1 MKNQFKLTVLAFLA
15 TQFTDKYE
23 QFNKAFKLYR
33 KTEGKNQ
40 ALEVKLNR
48 VGYTDEFLEALLYD
62 LQKLNDISD
71 VEIVEEKN
79 RNKPVIELKP
89 VKVPGVKIGEKE
101 FPLELVKE
109 AIVALKIKTS
119 AKTLDGVQSAINK
132 QTENLQSLIIAF
144 CLPKLEPE
152 KIDVVFEDVD
162 QANTE
167 ASTEATAQAT
177 TEATTEP
184 PVFTPNFELDKTEEE
199 KSLREEFPFLNDEK
213 CPDVMYVVVGK
224 RIASYKRYQELHA
237 KLQQVESGEL
247 QLSEDDRT
255 ALVAETEAHYSENRA
270 LWDELNHYATTGEI
284 LGKHDLFRERQLSQ
298 EVEQMSK
305 EELLKYIGSSAT
317 FFSRKNKELK
327 AAEAKGEDTAKIK
340 LAIQER
346 EFKFKLVNEKL
357 GVGK

>member
-1 MKNQFKLTVLAFLA
+1 MKNQFRLTVLAFLA

-23 QFNKAFKLYR
+23 QFNKAFELYR

-62 LQKLNDISD
+62 LQHLNGITD
-71 VEIVEEKN
+71 
-79 RNKPVIELKP
+79 
-89 VKVPGVKIGEKE
+89 
-101 FPLELVKE
+101 LELVERKNLNSTE
-109 AIVALKIKTS
+109 A
-119 AKTLDGVQSAINK
+119 
-132 QTENLQSLIIAF
+132 SL
-144 CLPKLEPE
+144 E
-152 KIDVVFEDVD
+152 KIDVEFEKVEELSTE
-162 QANTE
+162 ATTE
-167 ASTEATAQAT
+167 ASTET
-177 TEATTEP
+177 

-224 RIASYKRYQELHA
+224 RIAAYKRYQELHA

-247 QLSEDDRT
+247 TLSEEEKLQLIQD
-255 ALVAETEAHYSENRA
+255 TEKAYAENRA
-270 LWDELNHYATTGEI
+270 LWEELNHYATTGEI

-298 EVEQMSK
+298 EVEDMSK

-327 AAEAKGEDTAKIK
+327 TAEAKGEDTAKIK
-340 LAIQER
+340 QAIQER
-346 EFKFKLVNEKL
+346 EFKLNLVNEKL

>member
-1 MKNQFKLTVLAFLA
+1 MKNQFRLTVLAFLA

-23 QFNKAFKLYR
+23 QFNKAFELYR

-79 RNKPVIELKP
+79 RNKPVVEFKLQEETKE
-89 VKVPGVKIGEKE
+89 PGVKVGD
-101 FPLELVKE
+101 LELSLEFIKGV
-109 AIVALKIKTS
+109 VVTLGIKTS
-119 AKTLDGVQSAINK
+119 AKTVVGLQAAIDK
-132 QTENLQSLIIAF
+132 QTDEVRNQIIDLASAT
-144 CLPKLEPE
+144 PVN
-152 KIDVVFEDVD
+152 KIEVD
-162 QANTE
+162 FDNVTP
-167 ASTEATAQAT
+167 
-177 TEATTEP
+177 ATTEP
-184 PVFTPNFELDKTEEE
+184 HVFSPNFQLDNSEEE

-224 RIASYKRYQELHA
+224 RIAAYKRYQELHA
-237 KLQQVESGEL
+237 KLQQVELGEL

-255 ALVAETEAHYSENRA
+255 SLVAETEAHYSENRA

-284 LGKHDLFRERQLSQ
+284 LGKHELFRLNQLKK
-298 EVEQMSK
+298 EVEEMSK

-327 AAEAKGEDTAKIK
+327 TAEAKGEDTAKIK
-340 LAIQER
+340 QAIQER
-346 EFKFKLVNEKL
+346 EFKLNLVNEKL